1 MKRILLLPLLLSF
14 TLTFSNAAEYI
25 VDTSHSH
32 VSFSIKHMMIS
43 NVKGEFKSFEADLD
57 FDPKTKTF
65 NKMNAS
71 IDPASIDTGIA
82 KRDEH
87 LKSPDFFDV
96 EKFNTITFDATS
108 ISADKIV
115 GNLTMHGVTKEITL
129 TPTINGVI
137 KDFQGNNR
145 VGFSLEGK
153 INRTDF
159 GLTWNKLL
167 ESGGGI
173 VVGEEVIIT
182 VDIQAIEL

>member
-1 MKRILLLPLLLSF
+1 MKRILLLPLLVSL
-14 TLTFSNAAEYI
+14 TLAFSQAAEYI

-57 FDPKTKTF
+57 FDPQTKSF
-65 NKMNAS
+65 KKINAS
-71 IDPASIDTGIA
+71 IDPSSIDTGIV

-87 LKSPDFFDV
+87 LKSADFFNV
-96 EKFNTITFDATS
+96 EKFNAITFEATS
-108 ISADKIV
+108 ISADKII

-129 TPTINGVI
+129 TPTIHGAI

-167 ESGGGI
+167 ESGGL
-173 VVGEEVIIT
+173 VVGEEVKIS
-182 VDIQAIEL
+182 VDIEAIEL